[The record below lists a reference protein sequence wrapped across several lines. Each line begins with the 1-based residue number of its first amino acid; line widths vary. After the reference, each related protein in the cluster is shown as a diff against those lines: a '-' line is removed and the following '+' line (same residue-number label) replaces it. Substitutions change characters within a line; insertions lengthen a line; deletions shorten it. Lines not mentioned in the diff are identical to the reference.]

1 MCSGSTAGDVDGNC
15 VFDVRDF
22 AYSLNYATESL
33 VNFTQPQGQEILRRT
48 SAAQLQQLDSNK
60 DGMIDISDALFL
72 LRAVLGKL
80 YFLQNV
86 VVTPVQDTNS
96 TCDFSVQVQLTSG
109 RNTSEALTQVEVF
122 VDISFTSANLQSD
135 FNSSTVD
142 SGSLVI
148 ERKGPGLVGGVVQAE
163 RTGSDVFTVQLNASF
178 VDEEIGISVILATFD
193 ASNTTDASRIAQF
206 FGPSP
211 PVYTSPL
218 NLTIP
223 ARGSAVLVVAT
234 AGYSPL
240 VRSSNTL
247 QSQDC
252 SDDPLIGP
260 ELNVTFMSP
269 FQADLEWTLLNRRMG
284 IDFTPL
290 MQLYVTNCT
299 VNQNGSIDVSSCVQ
313 FAVQVQTNTSHSLP
327 TVPFMEYQF
336 EVRGPTTRSATVQVR
351 SPEIGMLLSCSY
363 IPIM

>member
-1 MCSGSTAGDVDGNC
+1 M
-15 VFDVRDF
+15 
-22 AYSLNYATESL
+22 
-33 VNFTQPQGQEILRRT
+33 
-48 SAAQLQQLDSNK
+48 
-60 DGMIDISDALFL
+60 
-72 LRAVLGKL
+72 
-80 YFLQNV
+80 
-86 VVTPVQDTNS
+86 
-96 TCDFSVQVQLTSG
+96 
-109 RNTSEALTQVEVF
+109 
-122 VDISFTSANLQSD
+122 
-135 FNSSTVD
+135 
-142 SGSLVI
+142 
-148 ERKGPGLVGGVVQAE
+148 
-163 RTGSDVFTVQLNASF
+163 
-178 VDEEIGISVILATFD
+178 
-193 ASNTTDASRIAQF
+193 
-206 FGPSP
+206 
-211 PVYTSPL
+211 
-218 NLTIP
+218 
-223 ARGSAVLVVAT
+223 LVVAT

-363 IPIM
+363 IPIMCNRVFYTTTLTFQVSFPEIFHPP